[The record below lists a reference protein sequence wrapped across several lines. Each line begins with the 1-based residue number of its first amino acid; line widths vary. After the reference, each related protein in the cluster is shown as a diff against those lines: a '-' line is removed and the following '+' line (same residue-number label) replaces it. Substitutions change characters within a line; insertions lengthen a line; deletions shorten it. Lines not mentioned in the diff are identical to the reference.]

1 MNTGQARIFD
11 VVSVRDIVDTKVGA
25 AILQNPKNTGVMGT
39 DVSIRRNGEK
49 HPPKIVAAGE
59 FTFLTS
65 KKQFVYG
72 NLPLNI
78 CPFLR

>member
-1 MNTGQARIFD
+1 M
-11 VVSVRDIVDTKVGA
+11 DTKVGA

-49 HPPKIVAAGE
+49 HPPKIMAVGE

-78 CPFLR
+78 KHMSVFTLKKQFCFALREMCL